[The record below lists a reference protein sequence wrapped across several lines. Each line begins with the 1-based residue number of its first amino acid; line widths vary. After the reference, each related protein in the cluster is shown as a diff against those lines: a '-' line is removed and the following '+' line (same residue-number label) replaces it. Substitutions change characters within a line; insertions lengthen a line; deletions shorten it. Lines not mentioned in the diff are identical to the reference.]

1 MSTERLGTEG
11 ERLRFVE
18 RVFETFS
25 WRHVPLEIWD
35 VDHWDYKYYKCG
47 FNPVA
52 ARDFDIQTFESHP
65 FHSQGDRLCVMS
77 IQGYLY
83 YLPSFISLILE
94 DNSSANDLG
103 DSILGTLRSYP
114 PHVGS
119 IADWVTYSREQ
130 PPLAAT
136 QGTPEELNTVEFAK
150 SLEDWFMRKTTK
162 NQCQRIASMT
172 QEERDVVALFLDRY
186 DKLLDLE
193 HLGNT
198 DTYWIQSVRS
208 VLRNGSYAERLG
220 AKNGADILD
229 LLELLNVAAEKCP
242 ASFSP
247 RRVESIRKKL
257 EQPVAFSGLEC

>member
-25 WRHVPLEIWD
+25 WRRLPLEIWD

-47 FNPVA
+47 FDPVA

-77 IQGYLY
+77 IRGYLY

-94 DNSSANDLG
+94 DNSRANDLG
-103 DSILGTLRSYP
+103 DSILGTLRSFSPYA
-114 PHVGS
+114 GG

-130 PPLAAT
+130 PTLEEAR
-136 QGTPEELNTVEFAK
+136 GTSEEPKTLRFI
-150 SLEDWFMRKTTK
+150 SRLEDWFIRKTTK
-162 NQCQRIASMT
+162 SQCKRIANMKQ
-172 QEERDVVALFLDRY
+172 QEREIVALFLDRY

-193 HLGNT
+193 QLGNI
-198 DTYWIQSVRS
+198 DTNLIQSVRS

-220 AKNGADILD
+220 AKNDDDILE
-229 LLELLNVAAEKCP
+229 LVELLNVAAEKCP

-247 RRVESIRKKL
+247 RRVESIRKRL
-257 EQPVAFSGLEC
+257 ERSGAFSELER